1 MFDGRSDCELM
12 AAESSS
18 EDVVS
23 WTGHRAEECRRGFYF
38 GVLFRSVSSRE
49 TKSSWTRLV
58 NTSRFDI
65 LGWYWCYLLRTTNRG
80 GPVYQIFR

>member
-38 GVLFRSVSSRE
+38 GVLFRSVSSRK
-49 TKSSWTRLV
+49 TTSSWTRLV

-65 LGWYWCYLLRTTNRG
+65 LGWYWCYLLRPPTAGTCVSN
-80 GPVYQIFR
+80 I